1 VLSVSTIGLA
11 TGIATGLGFVE
22 VSFGGKTAWLYVTVL
37 PVGTFKLSGF
47 IQEAGVPV
55 PGAQVSVSAGSALGL
70 MSTVDG
76 TSGFYALW
84 GLVGETEIR
93 VTKPG
98 YVEQRKTLQMT
109 SHQSLNFDMPPS
121 APREILD
128 GSYTLTITAA
138 PECRSTLP
146 GELLERRYALVLSQA
161 GPSVT
166 ATLEGAKFYR
176 SDTQT
181 YNTFR
186 GVLEP
191 DRLRFELW
199 GASSYFDWDGGWK
212 YFPGFPSVL
221 EELAGSTYFWAG
233 GSVVLTGSG
242 NRRSGT
248 LDGKIETTSG
258 PPEFFTIK
266 SCASTG
272 HRIEITR

>member
-1 VLSVSTIGLA
+1 MT
-11 TGIATGLGFVE
+11 
-22 VSFGGKTAWLYVTVL
+22 
-37 PVGTFKLSGF
+37 
-47 IQEAGVPV
+47 
-55 PGAQVSVSAGSALGL
+55 
-70 MSTVDG
+70 TVDD
-76 TSGFYALW
+76 TSGAYLLY
-84 GLVGETEIR
+84 GVGGETEIR

-109 SHQSLNFDMPPS
+109 SHQSLDFDLPPS

-128 GSYTLTITAA
+128 GRYTLTITAA

-146 GELLERRYALVLSQA
+146 GELLERRYSIVLSQA

-176 SDTQT
+176 SDSQT

-191 DRLRFELW
+191 GRLRFDLE
-199 GASSYFDWDGGWK
+199 GAGSYYDWDYGWK
-212 YFPGFPSVL
+212 YFPSFPSVL

-248 LDGKIETTSG
+248 LNGTIATTNG
-258 PPEFFTIK
+258 PPEFFAIN
-266 SCASTG
+266 SCASTA